1 MPFLVQEPEDL
12 GSPLSQVLRKLPSIA
27 KSYLEKGEQ
36 RKAAEMGLYI
46 HLRDTYKDATPEAI
60 AIIEKHPL
68 FLQLAERTGMPNK
81 IPTSETSLAKR
92 EELKLKQGELGV
104 EQEKVGILKETGLRA
119 QATLEDKQ
127 KEDELKNKVELKK
140 TIDTQLANT
149 SDIDAVNKVINSPEY
164 QKLSIDTELPPY
176 NTQDLSREAKIAE
189 IAKTEADIELSQF
202 RTKDIYGDV
211 VEVSLDNGN
220 WIKRVYNKNTGKWED
235 LGKSYTQAEKS
246 SVVKSPDPVT
256 VYTPKF
262 NPKGDIIGV
271 TPVELD
277 TNSPDFIGKMNS
289 GNYYRVDN
297 PLIQTWVKKEGIQAE
312 GKEKRETKIESEYV
326 DINTIAQK
334 DSYKAITN
342 LAKLDEMEKMLQIA
356 PQGVFAP
363 LTTTFLR
370 YFSAVTGQSSK
381 ELVASQAATTII
393 NAITLTLIGA
403 RNDGLPAGAFS
414 DKDLAFLQNTNF
426 NLTFDRATNLE
437 ILRLARI
444 AEEVKIIK
452 AKAYSK
458 YYKEKGKY
466 EGVDDYY
473 RKSLDYYYSSNK
485 KTGLEGLTDEQLKAL
500 HIQAGGK

>member
-176 NTQDLSREAKIAE
+176 NTQD
-189 IAKTEADIELSQF
+189 
-202 RTKDIYGDV
+202 
-211 VEVSLDNGN
+211 
-220 WIKRVYNKNTGKWED
+220 
-235 LGKSYTQAEKS
+235 
-246 SVVKSPDPVT
+246 
-256 VYTPKF
+256 
-262 NPKGDIIGV
+262 
-271 TPVELD
+271 
-277 TNSPDFIGKMNS
+277 
-289 GNYYRVDN
+289 
-297 PLIQTWVKKEGIQAE
+297 
-312 GKEKRETKIESEYV
+312 
-326 DINTIAQK
+326 
-334 DSYKAITN
+334 
-342 LAKLDEMEKMLQIA
+342 
-356 PQGVFAP
+356 
-363 LTTTFLR
+363 
-370 YFSAVTGQSSK
+370 
-381 ELVASQAATTII
+381 
-393 NAITLTLIGA
+393 
-403 RNDGLPAGAFS
+403 
-414 DKDLAFLQNTNF
+414 
-426 NLTFDRATNLE
+426 
-437 ILRLARI
+437 
-444 AEEVKIIK
+444 
-452 AKAYSK
+452 
-458 YYKEKGKY
+458 
-466 EGVDDYY
+466 
-473 RKSLDYYYSSNK
+473 
-485 KTGLEGLTDEQLKAL
+485 
-500 HIQAGGK
+500 